1 MLFVLIASALV
12 VAIAVLG
19 LSMFRLAAL
28 SDRNSALALT
38 EWLAASRR
46 AERQV
51 ATPEHAGERFRFDPP
66 DEAFRAAGWR

>member
-1 MLFVLIASALV
+1 MLFILIASAFV
-12 VAIAVLG
+12 VVVVVLG
-19 LSMFRLAAL
+19 LSICRIAAL

-51 ATPEHAGERFRFDPP
+51 MSPDRAGEQFPFEPP
-66 DEAFRAAGWR
+66 GDVFRAAGWR

>member
-1 MLFVLIASALV
+1 MLFILIASAFAVMV
-12 VAIAVLG
+12 VVLG
-19 LSMFRLAAL
+19 LSICRIAAL

-51 ATPEHAGERFRFDPP
+51 APP
-66 DEAFRAAGWR
+66 DHAEQFPFEPSGDAFRAAGWR

>member
-1 MLFVLIASALV
+1 MLFILIASALV
-12 VAIAVLG
+12 VVVAVLG
-19 LSMFRLAAL
+19 LSICRVAAL

-46 AERQV
+46 AERHV
-51 ATPEHAGERFRFDPP
+51 APPDRAGEQFRFDPS